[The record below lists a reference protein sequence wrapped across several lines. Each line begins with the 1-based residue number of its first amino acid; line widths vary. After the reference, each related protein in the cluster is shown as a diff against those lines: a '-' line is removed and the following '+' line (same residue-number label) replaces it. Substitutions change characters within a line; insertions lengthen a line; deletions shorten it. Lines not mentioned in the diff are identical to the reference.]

1 MVFSSLNFLLIF
13 LPIVLLLHSVLPFKY
28 KNIVLLAASIIFY
41 AWGEPVYVILMI
53 LSIGFNYMSGLVLGE
68 LEDPHLRKRQLIF
81 AVAVNLLLLG
91 FFKYAGFLVSMINAI
106 LPLKIEFRS
115 LALPVGISFYTFQ
128 ALSYVID
135 VYRKK
140 VKPQENL
147 LNFAVYITM
156 FPQLVAGPIVKYSD
170 IELQL
175 SNRKISRAKFG
186 QGIERLL
193 FGLSKKVL
201 LANNLGLL
209 YETIQASGSRS
220 IMTSWLGIFAYT
232 LQIYFDFSGYSDMA
246 IGMGKMLGFTF
257 PENFNF
263 PYISDSITEFWRRW
277 HITLGAWFKDNIF
290 YPISLGT
297 HFQKFSQ
304 NCRKHMNR
312 YYAATI
318 PGIFALFAVWFG
330 NGIWH
335 GAEWIYIIYGLYY
348 YVIMVLG
355 MLLEPAFV
363 SFCSKLNIDR
373 NASWYHTMQV
383 VRTFILVNIGMLIFR
398 SKDIKTAITML
409 GSVFQPWHGKSNFWQ
424 LAFNR
429 GGLFKLDF
437 LLIAFSVILLYF
449 IGKKQE
455 NGHSIRELILAQPLP
470 IRWAIYI
477 IPIVLIIIAGA
488 YGPGWGVAD
497 FIYAKF

>member
-170 IELQL
+170 IRASAFQPQNIPCQIRSGHRATALWSFQKSPACQQSRSAL
-175 SNRKISRAKFG
+175 RKPF
-186 QGIERLL
+186 RLR
-193 FGLSKKVL
+193 
-201 LANNLGLL
+201 
-209 YETIQASGSRS
+209 GSRKHHDF
-220 IMTSWLGIFAYT
+220 MAW
-232 LQIYFDFSGYSDMA
+232 YFCLHPSD
-246 IGMGKMLGFTF
+246 
-257 PENFNF
+257 
-263 PYISDSITEFWRRW
+263 
-277 HITLGAWFKDNIF
+277 
-290 YPISLGT
+290 
-297 HFQKFSQ
+297 
-304 NCRKHMNR
+304 
-312 YYAATI
+312 
-318 PGIFALFAVWFG
+318 
-330 NGIWH
+330 
-335 GAEWIYIIYGLYY
+335 
-348 YVIMVLG
+348 
-355 MLLEPAFV
+355 LL
-363 SFCSKLNIDR
+363 
-373 NASWYHTMQV
+373 
-383 VRTFILVNIGMLIFR
+383 
-398 SKDIKTAITML
+398 
-409 GSVFQPWHGKSNFWQ
+409 
-424 LAFNR
+424 
-429 GGLFKLDF
+429 
-437 LLIAFSVILLYF
+437 
-449 IGKKQE
+449 
-455 NGHSIRELILAQPLP
+455 
-470 IRWAIYI
+470 
-477 IPIVLIIIAGA
+477 
-488 YGPGWGVAD
+488 
-497 FIYAKF
+497 

>member
-28 KNIVLLAASIIFY
+28 KTLYCLVASIIFY

-246 IGMGKMLGFTF
+246 IGMGKMLDAFLKLPLHIFQTVSQSSAQMAYDIIRLVCEYVLIPFLGGKLCFYALSYSELFLIVWVLTGF
-257 PENFNF
+257 
-263 PYISDSITEFWRRW
+263 
-277 HITLGAWFKDNIF
+277 
-290 YPISLGT
+290 
-297 HFQKFSQ
+297 
-304 NCRKHMNR
+304 
-312 YYAATI
+312 
-318 PGIFALFAVWFG
+318 
-330 NGIWH
+330 WH
-335 GAEWIYIIYGLYY
+335 GAAWNFILWGLYY
-348 YVIMVLG
+348 GILLILEKYIFAPLLKKLPKAARHIYT
-355 MLLEPAFV
+355 MLLVMFGWV
-363 SFCSKLNIDR
+363 LFSNTDFGS
-373 NASWYHTMQV
+373 M
-383 VRTFILVNIGMLIFR
+383 RTYVGTLFGIGTKGFL
-398 SKDIKTAITML
+398 D
-409 GSVFQPWHGKSNFWQ
+409 
-424 LAFNR
+424 LAFFYYIRNNLIILIMGVLCATPLIR
-429 GGLFKLDF
+429 NYIVRCSRKKPEVTSAV
-437 LLIAFSVILLYF
+437 LLLLGILSIAFLVYGTYNPFLYF
-449 IGKKQE
+449 
-455 NGHSIRELILAQPLP
+455 R
-470 IRWAIYI
+470 
-477 IPIVLIIIAGA
+477 
-488 YGPGWGVAD
+488 
-497 FIYAKF
+497 F

>member
-41 AWGEPVYVILMI
+41 AWGEPVYVVLMI

-68 LEDPHLRKRQLIF
+68 LEDPHLRKHQLIF

-232 LQIYFDFSGYSDMA
+232 LQISAF
-246 IGMGKMLGFTF
+246 
-257 PENFNF
+257 
-263 PYISDSITEFWRRW
+263 YI
-277 HITLGAWFKDNIF
+277 HMTLF
-290 YPISLGT
+290 
-297 HFQKFSQ
+297 
-304 NCRKHMNR
+304 
-312 YYAATI
+312 
-318 PGIFALFAVWFG
+318 
-330 NGIWH
+330 
-335 GAEWIYIIYGLYY
+335 
-348 YVIMVLG
+348 
-355 MLLEPAFV
+355 
-363 SFCSKLNIDR
+363 
-373 NASWYHTMQV
+373 
-383 VRTFILVNIGMLIFR
+383 
-398 SKDIKTAITML
+398 
-409 GSVFQPWHGKSNFWQ
+409 
-424 LAFNR
+424 
-429 GGLFKLDF
+429 
-437 LLIAFSVILLYF
+437 
-449 IGKKQE
+449 
-455 NGHSIRELILAQPLP
+455 
-470 IRWAIYI
+470 
-477 IPIVLIIIAGA
+477 
-488 YGPGWGVAD
+488 
-497 FIYAKF
+497 

>member
-1 MVFSSLNFLLIF
+1 
-13 LPIVLLLHSVLPFKY
+13 
-28 KNIVLLAASIIFY
+28 
-41 AWGEPVYVILMI
+41 MI

-201 LANNLGLL
+201 AC
-209 YETIQASGSRS
+209 QQSRS
-220 IMTSWLGIFAYT
+220 ALRNHSGFGQQKHHDFMAW
-232 LQIYFDFSGYSDMA
+232 YFGLHPSD
-246 IGMGKMLGFTF
+246 
-257 PENFNF
+257 
-263 PYISDSITEFWRRW
+263 
-277 HITLGAWFKDNIF
+277 
-290 YPISLGT
+290 
-297 HFQKFSQ
+297 
-304 NCRKHMNR
+304 
-312 YYAATI
+312 
-318 PGIFALFAVWFG
+318 
-330 NGIWH
+330 
-335 GAEWIYIIYGLYY
+335 
-348 YVIMVLG
+348 
-355 MLLEPAFV
+355 LL
-363 SFCSKLNIDR
+363 
-373 NASWYHTMQV
+373 
-383 VRTFILVNIGMLIFR
+383 
-398 SKDIKTAITML
+398 
-409 GSVFQPWHGKSNFWQ
+409 
-424 LAFNR
+424 
-429 GGLFKLDF
+429 
-437 LLIAFSVILLYF
+437 
-449 IGKKQE
+449 
-455 NGHSIRELILAQPLP
+455 
-470 IRWAIYI
+470 
-477 IPIVLIIIAGA
+477 
-488 YGPGWGVAD
+488 
-497 FIYAKF
+497 